1 MEFIKSKYFYFGIL
15 TGLLWTSFAVVM
27 LLFVLSNESVENS
40 LLSLYNQK
48 KLGGLI
54 SISALINLPVFFIAL
69 KKNKFAFASGL
80 VAISL
85 ILVMLVAFLKLNS

>member
-69 KKNKFAFASGL
+69 KKNNFSFASGL
-80 VAISL
+80 VAICL
-85 ILVMLVAFLKLNS
+85 ILVMLIAFLKINN

>member
-15 TGLLWTSFAVVM
+15 SGLLWTSFGVLM
-27 LLFVLSNESVENS
+27 LLYFFSNDTFENS

-54 SISALINLPVFFIAL
+54 SISALINLPVFFVAL
-69 KKNKFAFASGL
+69 KKNKFAFAFSLFYASNPFGL
-80 VAISL
+80 
-85 ILVMLVAFLKLNS
+85 FKKF

>member
-1 MEFIKSKYFYFGIL
+1 MEFIKSKYFYFGIIS
-15 TGLLWTSFAVVM
+15 GLLWTSFGVLM
-27 LLFVLSNESVENS
+27 LLYFFSNDTFENS

-54 SISALINLPVFFIAL
+54 SISALINLPVFFVAL

-85 ILVMLVAFLKLNS
+85 ILVMLIAFLKLNS